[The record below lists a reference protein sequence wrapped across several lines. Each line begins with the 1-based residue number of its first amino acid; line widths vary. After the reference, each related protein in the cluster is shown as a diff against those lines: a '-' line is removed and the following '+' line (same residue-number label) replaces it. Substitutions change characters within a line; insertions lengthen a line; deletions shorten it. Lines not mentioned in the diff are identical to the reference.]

1 MYRWTRALACG
12 ILLAFLFQTVSFS
25 KTCEGIEQSVLRVH
39 ILANSD
45 SEEDQALKL
54 LVRDAV
60 VEAGAG
66 LLNGVTDSKTARKRL
81 QEVLP
86 QLQQTAQKCVNEHGY
101 PYAVNA
107 EVTTMYFTTRMYGDY
122 TLPAGNYDAVRIT
135 IGSGEGRNWWCVMY
149 PPLCVS
155 AATDKQSLEE
165 VLNAEQQQ
173 TVKGGKRFAV
183 RFKIVE
189 WIYTLSRLFQ

>member
-1 MYRWTRALACG
+1 MYRWMRAVACG
-12 ILLAFLFQTVSFS
+12 LLLAFLFQTVSFS
-25 KTCEGIEQSVLRVH
+25 KTCEGIERSVLRVH
-39 ILANSD
+39 ILAHSD

-60 VEAGAG
+60 TEAGAG
-66 LLNGVTDSKTARKRL
+66 LLNGVTNSAEARKRL

-86 QLQQTAQKCVNEHGY
+86 KLQQVAQTCVNEQGY
-101 PYAVNA
+101 DYAVTA
-107 EVTTMYFTTRMYGDY
+107 EVTEMYFTTRTYGEY
-122 TLPAGNYDAVRIT
+122 TFPAGYYDAVRFV

-155 AATDKQSLEE
+155 AATDKQSLDD
-165 VLNAEQQQ
+165 VLNDGEQQ

-189 WIYTLSRLFQ
+189 WIYNLSRLFN